1 MNTRRIEII
10 SATSD
15 GDVAAVQLL
24 FRDYAAFLKVD
35 LCFQD
40 FEEEMAT
47 FPKFY
52 KLLLLARVDGLAAAA
67 VGLKDIGD
75 GVCEMKRLYARP
87 NFQGLGLGRRLCGDL
102 IDAARSLGFRLMRLD
117 TLKRLKP
124 ALSLYKKFG
133 FVEIEKYYDNPE
145 DGVVYMELDLRV
157 ENEDTIDS

>member
-1 MNTRRIEII
+1 MDTRNIE
-10 SATSD
+10 TFNVTTD

-52 KLLLLARVDGLAAAA
+52 QLLLLARVDGLAAAA
-67 VGLKDIGD
+67 VGLKDFGD
-75 GVCEMKRLYARP
+75 GVCEMKRLYTRP
-87 NFQGLGLGRRLCGDL
+87 NFQGMGLGRRLSGDL
-102 IDAARSLGFRLMRLD
+102 IEEARSRGYHIMRLD

-124 ALSLYKKFG
+124 ALSLYYKFG

-145 DGVVYMELDLRV
+145 DGVVYMELDLQA
-157 ENEDTIDS
+157 ENENTIEG

>member
-1 MNTRRIEII
+1 MKTRRIEITN
-10 SATSD
+10 ATAD

-24 FRDYAAFLKVD
+24 FRDYAAFLKID

-67 VGLKDIGD
+67 VGLKDLGD
-75 GVCEMKRLYARP
+75 GICEMKRLYARP
-87 NFQGLGLGRRLCGDL
+87 NFQGLGLGRRLCSDL
-102 IDAARSLGFRLMRLD
+102 IEQARSLGFRYMRLD

-124 ALSLYKKFG
+124 ALSLYHKYG

-145 DGVVYMELDLRV
+145 DGVVFMELDLRA
-157 ENEDTIDS
+157 ENEDTVDS